1 METRSVVVLAFAS
14 LTGAVVGGLI
24 AITIG
29 AVHMKHT
36 GITETKPRPI
46 QEDCREQL
54 HGIAEG
60 SVWVPSTKE
69 ENGTQ
74 IFAQPKDPRI
84 LGWVVLDSDRAQ
96 KYELE
101 MKVHYKNITAIEVL
115 GLISK
120 TRIQYSDS
128 EFFGFKSDPILEE
141 KPEEEE
147 ERKKDG
153 GHKNQNDTDGV
164 GDSRGN

>member
-1 METRSVVVLAFAS
+1 METKSVVGLAFAS

-29 AVHMKHT
+29 TVRMEHT
-36 GITETKPRPI
+36 GTTQTEPRPI
-46 QEDCREQL
+46 QEECKEQL

-60 SVWVPSTKE
+60 SVWVSSTE
-69 ENGTQ
+69 EEHGTQ
-74 IFAQPKDPRI
+74 IFTQLKDPRI
-84 LGWVVLDSDRAQ
+84 LGWVVLDSDREQ

-101 MKVHYKNITAIEVL
+101 MKIHYKNITAIEVL

-141 KPEEEE
+141 KPEEKE

-153 GHKNQNDTDGV
+153 GHKN
-164 GDSRGN
+164 